1 MRLTRLQLF
10 DYRNFQRLDVE
21 LASNVALFIGDNA
34 QGKTNLL
41 EAVYLLATMRGQ
53 RVETDVQ
60 LIRRELLSDPMPAA
74 RVVAEVETRSGPL
87 KVEAAVV
94 ARPGARG
101 PIATKTVKVNGSPK
115 RLSDAVGRL
124 MAVLFSADD
133 LQMIDGGPSLR
144 RRYIDLTLMQ
154 VDQEYAVARSR
165 FERVLVQRN
174 HLLKRVRE
182 GESQAEEL
190 VFWDD
195 ELSRDGG
202 LIVQRRAEALSEIR
216 ALAAEFQRS
225 LAPGEALAID
235 YQPRIDAAPTDLASS
250 SPADVAACLAAAF
263 RHGLNRDIAAGMT
276 LQGPHRDDVHFVLN
290 DLPAA
295 GYASR
300 AQQRTIALSL
310 RLAEAQLLLR
320 RRGDAPVMLLD
331 DVLSEMDAA
340 RRQAVLAAVAD
351 MEQLLITGTDW
362 DRFPA
367 EFVSAAACFAVEEG
381 AVRDLTPV
389 PAAGRRADS

>member
-1 MRLTRLQLF
+1 MRLRRLQLF
-10 DYRNFQRLDVE
+10 DYRNFERLDVE
-21 LASNVALFIGDNA
+21 LPSNVALFIGDNA

-41 EAVYLLATMRGQ
+41 EAVYLLATMRGL
-53 RVETDVQ
+53 RVETDAQ
-60 LIRRELLSDPMPAA
+60 LIRRDLLSDPLPAA
-74 RVVAEVETRSGPL
+74 RVVAEAETSAGPL

-94 ARPGARG
+94 GRPGARG
-101 PIATKTVKVNGSPK
+101 PVATKTVKVNGSPK

-133 LQMIDGGPSLR
+133 LQMIDGTPSLR

-154 VDQEYAVARSR
+154 VDQEYARARSR
-165 FERVLVQRN
+165 YERVLTQRN

-190 VFWDD
+190 MFWDD
-195 ELSRDGG
+195 ELTRDGG
-202 LIVQRRAEALSEIR
+202 LIMHRRAEALAEIGT
-216 ALAAEFQRS
+216 LAAACHQS
-225 LAPGEALAID
+225 LAPAEALAVK
-235 YQPRIDAAPTDLASS
+235 YQPRIESGPAEQATSSAEDA
-250 SPADVAACLAAAF
+250 AACLATAF
-263 RHGLNRDIAAGMT
+263 RLGLNRDIAAGMT
-276 LQGPHRDDVHFVLN
+276 LQGPHRDDVLFFLN
-290 DLPAA
+290 ELPAA

-310 RLAEAQLLLR
+310 RLSEAQLLLR
-320 RRGDAPVMLLD
+320 RRGDAPVLLLD

-362 DRFPA
+362 DRFPR
-367 EFVSAAACFAVEEG
+367 EFVSGAARFTVEQG
-381 AVRDLTPV
+381 AVRTLSPV
-389 PAAGRRADS
+389 PAAARTADS